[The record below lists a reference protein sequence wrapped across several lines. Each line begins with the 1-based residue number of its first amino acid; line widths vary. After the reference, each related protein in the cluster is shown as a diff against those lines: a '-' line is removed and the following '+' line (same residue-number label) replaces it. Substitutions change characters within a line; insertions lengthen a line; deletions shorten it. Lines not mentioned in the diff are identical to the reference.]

1 MRRSMT
7 GVRGEDEQRGRR
19 ENTGSSDGRDSASA
33 DAAQDARTIEG
44 ARPAPEAYSST
55 IKGYEAYLKL
65 IDINQVVWQD
75 RSHFLAMASRAMRRL
90 LVDHARLCR
99 ARKRGG
105 GYQRVA
111 MEDVRLLADDQV
123 EPLLAL
129 EAALQHLTRLAPPD
143 GPRPGTAC
151 RGRLSGSA
159 RRAPASAPGRRAGRR
174 RRTRRPAFR
183 GATAWPRC
191 ARRWWTG
198 TCPCP

>member
-1 MRRSMT
+1 MPLIYEQLRDLARWHLRHERPGHLLSTT
-7 GVRGEDEQRGRR
+7 GLVH
-19 ENTGSSDGRDSASA
+19 
-33 DAAQDARTIEG
+33 
-44 ARPAPEAYSST
+44 
-55 IKGYEAYLKL
+55 EAYLKL

-129 EAALQHLTRLAPPD
+129 EAALQHLTRLD
-143 GPRPGTAC
+143 PRK
-151 RGRLSGSA
+151 GSVVEYRYFGGLTNEEIAAALGVSLATVKRDLTFA
-159 RRAPASAPGRRAGRR
+159 RAWLARALGDDP
-174 RRTRRPAFR
+174 
-183 GATAWPRC
+183 ATAL
-191 ARRWWTG
+191 
-198 TCPCP
+198 